1 MSFYGGKEGR
11 SFIIAREFPS
21 IQEMAFEFAK
31 GPSYSEVNFDE
42 YVLINTY
49 NKQSPDN
56 GKIFRRG
63 YDYNSDRYVKAHSVT
78 REENSEV
85 LVIKEENINAGGA
98 VYIGTI
104 VGPAGRAPVFT
115 FGHYEDVLKKSAIAV
130 IEQDFAN
137 NSVVDMKNYLATTYK
152 DGKVPM
158 EEPINTREGAVVEE
172 SEFTTSCVKI
182 ISHGII
188 FYFYYDLLSYN
199 DSPEDSIGW
208 YPIDTVPAV
217 GEDSFRPDKNLKPG
231 VVYKKNEDG
240 SLYYQEDEKGRKH
253 LVPDVDKYQDTI
265 DWSYCSIRNE
275 NNEDSTAYVGFTFG
289 SPVVE
294 YEAET
299 VSPYYNRS
307 DAFNGGTGNTNN
319 FNNLNLVNK
328 VEQYLDGSG
337 IDEHPFYSKWELKI
351 PKGIKGESIKN
362 IYLVNAAEEHNIK
375 KFKLDENGNLTYNS
389 IGEIQVEDYVENI
402 TVPEGMSA
410 VDIES
415 SRDKWV
421 IVFDYVC
428 YDRIPEGEKHT
439 IYLGDFNKLDG
450 ISLEHYGELVFNYSH
465 NNTERT
471 PKEDWIHWIDK
482 MEFADDGTVTVTF
495 NDNSWDVLKAE
506 KQDAVVKGVLSK
518 PNLINWITNVDFAEN
533 GTVTVDFNNNNLFN
547 GKLTE
552 NQLITWMT
560 DFSLNEE
567 TGELIVNFNNNRL
580 VQNISKSLQ
589 WVKDI
594 VLAEDGTLTTDY
606 TSLANRVESKK
617 LNWIKSLNF
626 NSDTGRLQIVMNND
640 NYSNIDK
647 TLNYTKEIVRDLRE
661 DSSTYNHL
669 LILHS
674 DPSKAGALSYNNING
689 WNDLG
694 GLSYMM
700 AAAETDSNYNAKQQA
715 LSPGGIW
722 FITKEVNV

>member
-130 IEQDFAN
+130 IEKDFTN

-182 ISHGII
+182 ISHGMI

-208 YPIDTVPAV
+208 YPIDTAPTV

-240 SLYYQEDEKGRKH
+240 SLYYEEDDKGRKH
-253 LVPDVDKYQDTI
+253 LVPEKYQDTI

-275 NNEDSTAYVGFTFG
+275 NNEDSTAYIGFTFG

-299 VSPYYNRS
+299 VEAYYNR
-307 DAFNGGTGNTNN
+307 DDVINNPENKTNS
-319 FNNLNLVNK
+319 FINLNL
-328 VEQYLDGSG
+328 
-337 IDEHPFYSKWELKI
+337 IDKIDTSTIDENGNIQEHPFYSKWKINI
-351 PKGIKGESIKN
+351 PKGIKGNSIHNLRVIDAANTTETIEKF
-362 IYLVNAAEEHNIK
+362 ILVNNE
-375 KFKLDENGNLTYNS
+375 LTYDD
-389 IGEIQVEDYVENI
+389 IGRINVEKYTEDI

-415 SRDKWV
+415 SRNKMV

-560 DFSLNEE
+560 NFSLNEE